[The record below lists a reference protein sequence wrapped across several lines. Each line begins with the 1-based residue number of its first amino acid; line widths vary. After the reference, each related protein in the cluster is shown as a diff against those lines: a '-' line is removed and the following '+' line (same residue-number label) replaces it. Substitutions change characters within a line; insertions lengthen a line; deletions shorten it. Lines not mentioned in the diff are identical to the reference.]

1 MKTNLLPISA
11 ALAAIA
17 VAALLPISVTA
28 ACIAAVATG
37 LLAILCADYGRS
49 LEPLRPDFQVSAFH
63 LAKAEHAEL
72 SEAA

>member
-11 ALAAIA
+11 VLAAIM

-28 ACIAAVATG
+28 ASIAAVATG
-37 LLAILCADYGRS
+37 LLAIVCADYGRN
-49 LEPLRPDFQVSAFH
+49 LEPLRPDFQVSAFY
-63 LAKAEHAEL
+63 LAGPKHAEL

>member
-1 MKTNLLPISA
+1 MKTNILQISA

-28 ACIAAVATG
+28 AAIAAVAIG
-37 LLAILCADYGRS
+37 LLAIICADYGRN
-49 LEPLRPDFQVSAFH
+49 LEPLRPDFQVSAFYI
-63 LAKAEHAEL
+63 ADPKHAEL